1 MRGYEDSMQAEA
13 YLAQG
18 ELIMKVKT
26 DVKAGSLLK
35 LGVILVIGG
44 CGDKGCDDKDRCKPS
59 YDHC

>member
-1 MRGYEDSMQAEA
+1 MQAEA